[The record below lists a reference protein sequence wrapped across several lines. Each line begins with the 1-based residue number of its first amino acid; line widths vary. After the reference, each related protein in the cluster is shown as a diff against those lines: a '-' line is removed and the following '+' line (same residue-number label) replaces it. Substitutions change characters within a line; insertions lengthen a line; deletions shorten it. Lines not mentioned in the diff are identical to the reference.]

1 MRRQIK
7 QTQCFCHYA
16 VTPDFRPWSTISF
29 TSTLPW
35 GCVSSQRFLPDLVYR
50 GPDSRLLSK
59 EITKL
64 FWLSSGETEKVMQ
77 PWIKPGKNP
86 QSLVFSDTENRSTGW
101 HDPTSM
107 CFASLKKKKK
117 RHQKTPTLPP
127 KNPTKPKQQKN
138 QTKKLQTKWNKGKK
152 NPNPQKIPKK
162 GTKQKRQKSFVVS
175 PSTSSSRKFRK

>member
-16 VTPDFRPWSTISF
+16 VTPDFRPRCTISF

-107 CFASLKKKKK
+107 CFAFFK
-117 RHQKTPTLPP
+117 KTPKNTNPPPKKPNQTKTTKKPNKKTPNKMKQREKKIPTP
-127 KNPTKPKQQKN
+127 KNPKKRN
-138 QTKKLQTKWNKGKK
+138 QTKKTKILCGFSINK
-152 NPNPQKIPKK
+152 
-162 GTKQKRQKSFVVS
+162 
-175 PSTSSSRKFRK
+175 